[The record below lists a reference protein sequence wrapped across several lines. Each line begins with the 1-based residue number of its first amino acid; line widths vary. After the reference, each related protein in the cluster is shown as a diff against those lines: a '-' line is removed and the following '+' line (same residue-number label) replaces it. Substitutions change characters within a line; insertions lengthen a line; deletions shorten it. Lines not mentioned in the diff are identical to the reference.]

1 MKDERFFLDTNILLY
16 CYAQDE
22 PLKHSVALQVAANT
36 NTIISTQV
44 LKETCNVL
52 RKKLKLPWWDVQLAI
67 DEIGSNNELVQV
79 KLATIHKALLL
90 AERYQLQWF
99 DSIIVASAIEA
110 DCSVLFSEDL
120 HHGLVID
127 QLEIR
132 NPFP

>member
-1 MKDERFFLDTNILLY
+1 MSDERFFLDTNILLY

-22 PLKHSVALQVAANT
+22 PIRHSITLQVAANT

-52 RKKLKLPWWDVQLAI
+52 RKKLKLPWQDIRSAV
-67 DEIGSNNELVQV
+67 DEIESNNELVQV
-79 KLATIHKALLL
+79 KLATIHKAVVL

-99 DSIIVASAIEA
+99 DSIIVASAIGA
-110 DCSVLFSEDL
+110 DCSVLFSEYL
-120 HHGLVID
+120 HHGLLIN

-132 NPFP
+132 NPFL